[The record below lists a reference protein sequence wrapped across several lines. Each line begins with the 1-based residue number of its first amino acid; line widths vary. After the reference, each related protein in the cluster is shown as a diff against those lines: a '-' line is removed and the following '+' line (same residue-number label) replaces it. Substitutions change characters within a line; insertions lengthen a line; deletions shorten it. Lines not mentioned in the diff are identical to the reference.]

1 MKKESAETK
10 TGPSFAVI
18 RPDAGFRVHLGL
30 LLSLQVAKGGG
41 SNGTV
46 VHVVV
51 EGHGGIALV
60 FEAVGLLLVDTDLF
74 SSEYW
79 LGNLNF
85 RR

>member
-30 LLSLQVAKGGG
+30 LISPQVAKGGG

-46 VHVVV
+46 VVV